1 VKHFTQQRRSDHQ
14 VMNLKSKPLFIM
26 GGSNHHTLNSA
37 QPYFPKT
44 AFTGSN
50 STEKLQ
56 EHANSE
62 KEIAFAL

>member
-1 VKHFTQQRRSDHQ
+1 
-14 VMNLKSKPLFIM
+14 MNLKSKPLFIM